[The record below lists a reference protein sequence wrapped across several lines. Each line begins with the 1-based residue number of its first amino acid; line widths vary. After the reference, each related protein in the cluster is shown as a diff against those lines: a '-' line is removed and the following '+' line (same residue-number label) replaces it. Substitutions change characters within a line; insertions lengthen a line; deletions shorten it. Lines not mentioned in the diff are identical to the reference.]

1 MISNIVGKQYKGIL
15 KVWYDKTY
23 SLTIEYIKNSEKKMS
38 AKEYRKVAKQ
48 LDLLSLASLRSIT
61 NIDFEELEKQIRTS
75 KI

>member
-1 MISNIVGKQYKGIL
+1 M
-15 KVWYDKTY
+15 WYDKTY

-61 NIDFEELEKQIRTS
+61 NIDFEELEKQIRSS

>member
-1 MISNIVGKQYKGIL
+1 
-15 KVWYDKTY
+15 
-23 SLTIEYIKNSEKKMS
+23 MS

>member
-1 MISNIVGKQYKGIL
+1 M
-15 KVWYDKTY
+15 WYDKTY

-48 LDLLSLASLRSIT
+48 LDLLSLASLRSTT

>member
-48 LDLLSLASLRSIT
+48 LDLLSLASLKSIT

>member
-1 MISNIVGKQYKGIL
+1 M
-15 KVWYDKTY
+15 WYDKTY

-61 NIDFEELEKQIRTS
+61 NIDFEELEKQIRS
-75 KI
+75 NKIENTLEESNV

>member
-23 SLTIEYIKNSEKKMS
+23 SLTIEYIKNSEKKLS